1 MTMSDDY
8 DVLDNDSETGA
19 SAREASGVGPAPISD
34 ADAGNQAERERA
46 RQQLE
51 SDVEAFLAC
60 GGKIQ
65 EVGVNVMA
73 DPPKAPQS
81 NYGGQPI

>member
-1 MTMSDDY
+1 MSDDY
-8 DVLDNDSETGA
+8 DILDSDSDVETRESRVS
-19 SAREASGVGPAPISD
+19 SAVPHTVEPDTGD
-34 ADAGNQAERERA
+34 QAERERA
-46 RQQLE
+46 REQLE
-51 SDVEAFLAC
+51 ADVEAFLAG

-65 EVGVNVMA
+65 EVDVNVMA

>member
-1 MTMSDDY
+1 MSDDY
-8 DVLDNDSETGA
+8 DILDSDSDVETRESRVS
-19 SAREASGVGPAPISD
+19 SAVPHTALEPDTGD
-34 ADAGNQAERERA
+34 QAERERA
-46 RQQLE
+46 REQLE
-51 SDVEAFLAC
+51 ADVEAFLAG

-65 EVGVNVMA
+65 EVDVNVMA

>member
-1 MTMSDDY
+1 MSDDFD
-8 DVLDNDSETGA
+8 DVLDNETEVG
-19 SAREASGVGPAPISD
+19 ARERSVAPSPTVE
-34 ADAGNQAERERA
+34 ADTGDQAERERA
-46 RQQLE
+46 RLQLE
-51 SDVEAFLAC
+51 SDVEAFLAG

-65 EVGVNVMA
+65 EVDVNVMA

>member
-1 MTMSDDY
+1 MSDDY
-8 DVLDNDSETGA
+8 DVLDSDTEADTVEGGA
-19 SAREASGVGPAPISD
+19 SNAVPSSTLEADTGD
-34 ADAGNQAERERA
+34 QAERERA
-46 RQQLE
+46 RKQLE
-51 SDVEAFLAC
+51 ADVKAFLAR

-65 EVGVNVMA
+65 EVDVNVMA